1 MATEPEGLCNQNG
14 IKIQSDSIQISED
27 GTFAFTVRFSNLA
40 SRYFSQGNL
49 WESKAGI
56 TTDRPEGS
64 IRMASFVAEFV
75 GDAWQIKIKFQF
87 PGRTVRFVNLKTC
100 DTFFRLE

>member
-40 SRYFSQGNL
+40 SRYFLQGNV
-49 WESKAGI
+49 WEGKAGI
-56 TTDRPEGS
+56 TTARPEGS
-64 IRMASFVAEFV
+64 IRMALFVSEFV
-75 GDAWQIKIKFQF
+75 GDAWQIKIKF
-87 PGRTVRFVNLKTC
+87 
-100 DTFFRLE
+100 